1 MGFSGEKNQN
11 FLKLTYMKKEKIYE
25 GEVHDMDDMGRDQK
39 KTSSKAVQGASPVW
53 KALSVVIAMLA
64 LAYDV
69 SPIDAVPDAIPVLGW
84 LDDIGIT
91 VMAALNVYQQFAANQ
106 DALLVKLVK
115 YIKWMI
121 VALVILAGIAV
132 GGLIT
137 LIVHVVTQS

>member
-1 MGFSGEKNQN
+1 
-11 FLKLTYMKKEKIYE
+11 MKKEKIYE
-25 GEVHDMDDMGRDQK
+25 GEVHDMDDMGRNQK
-39 KTSSKAVQGASPVW
+39 KASSKAVQGASPVW

>member
-1 MGFSGEKNQN
+1 
-11 FLKLTYMKKEKIYE
+11 MKKEKIYE
-25 GEVHDMDDMGRDQK
+25 GEVHDMDDMGHDQK

-64 LAYDV
+64 LAYDE